1 VIRKFLRWLCR
12 QEIAD
17 ACAEMAMQAVS
28 AEAMREMREKIAH
41 LRGMT
46 EGSQAAFDAV
56 EKAILERTGGLQDL
70 VCMDD
75 VARAKKGILH

>member
-1 VIRKFLRWLCR
+1 MIKRLLRWICR

-17 ACAEMAMQAVS
+17 ACAEMAMQAVT
-28 AEAMREMREKIAH
+28 AEAMREMREKLAH

-70 VCMDD
+70 VNMED
-75 VARAKKGILH
+75 VRRAKKGLVH

>member
-1 VIRKFLRWLCR
+1 MIKRLLRWICR

-17 ACAEMAMQAVS
+17 ACAEMAMQAVT
-28 AEAMREMREKIAH
+28 AESMREMREKLAH

-70 VCMDD
+70 VNMED
-75 VARAKKGILH
+75 VRRAKKGLVH

>member
-1 VIRKFLRWLCR
+1 VIKRFLRWLCR

-17 ACAEMAMQAVS
+17 ACAEMAMQSIA
-28 AEAMREMREKIAH
+28 AEAMREMREKVAH

-70 VCMDD
+70 VNMDD
-75 VARAKKGILH
+75 VRRAKKGMVH